1 MSTFK
6 YRVLTRGSAVL
17 EGKRASVS
25 KDELINYLKK
35 SGHIVLKVE
44 EIGGAK
50 TTWFFSDRA
59 VKKAN
64 VFFTQELGIL
74 LESGVSLDKS
84 LKILAEAQ
92 ENEKFNGMILDIL
105 EEVKGGKSLADA

>member
-25 KDELINYLKK
+25 KGELIDYLKK

-44 EIGGAK
+44 EVGGAK
-50 TTWFFSDRA
+50 TSRIFSDRS
-59 VKKAN
+59 VKKAT
-64 VFFTQELGIL
+64 VFFTGTRNITRKRCLTGQ
-74 LESGVSLDKS
+74 KS
-84 LKILAEAQ
+84 QDTFRCTGE
-92 ENEKFNGMILDIL
+92 
-105 EEVKGGKSLADA
+105 